1 MKLKILITGLVLSH
15 LCFAQNGNPVRG
27 NQQWV
32 QYYGQG
38 ELNEMWSLS
47 LDGGFRW
54 KNELEDKSQY
64 IVRTAV
70 IHSLKSGVK
79 LGAGFAHLGFYGLD
93 ELNQREYRPYQE
105 IGYSHKIQS
114 VKIYHRMRLEQR
126 FFDTFGIVYNQFP
139 PNKFAL
145 RWRYSLMANMDLFR
159 LSGKARVSL
168 TIGDEIFLNLD
179 SQRDLDFFD
188 QNRLIISPTLHLN
201 ENLSFSFTWNRQASY
216 PKVADKHQYNSV
228 AWVQIKHSF
237 NLGSAQ

>member
-1 MKLKILITGLVLSH
+1 MKLKILITGLLLSH

-64 IVRTAV
+64 IVRVAV
-70 IHSLKSGVK
+70 LHSLKSGIK

-93 ELNQREYRPYQE
+93 ELTQREYRPYQE
-105 IGYSHKIQS
+105 IGYAHKVQS
-114 VKIYHRMRLEQR
+114 VKINHRMRLEER
-126 FFDTFGIVYNQFP
+126 FFDPFGIVYNQFP
-139 PNKFAL
+139 PNKFTL
-145 RWRYSLMANMDLFR
+145 RWRYGLSANIPLFTIDENM
-159 LSGKARVSL
+159 RVSL
-168 TIGDEIFLNLD
+168 TLGDEIFLNLD
-179 SQRDLDFFD
+179 SERDIDFFD
-188 QNRLIISPTLHLN
+188 QNRLIISPTLHVN
-201 ENLSFSFTWNRQASY
+201 ENLSFAFTWNRQASY

-228 AWVQIKHSF
+228 IWLQIKHNF
-237 NLGSAQ
+237 NLGTGR